1 MKNTDTILSHL
12 TKNGII
18 SEIEAITRNRI
29 MPSSLNKSIN
39 ELRAFGLTISKTD
52 YHIDNEYEV
61 LDIPTKLDK
70 N

>member
-18 SEIEAITRNRI
+18 SEIEAITRYRI

-52 YHIDNEYEV
+52 YNIDNEYEV